1 MQEVDKISGLPKDL
15 FDISNIA
22 KDQQKIRVEV
32 IRRKF
37 SKFVTLVVGIDD
49 KDTVKEMGKEMKQKF
64 ACGGTVKD
72 NEIELQGKHKNRVIE
87 FLVKKGYKREL
98 IEAKGQ

>member
-22 KDQQKIRVEV
+22 KEQQKIRVEV

-37 SKFVTLVVGIDD
+37 SKFVTLVSGIDD
-49 KDTVKEMGKEMKQKF
+49 KEIVKELGKEMKQKF
-64 ACGGTVKD
+64 ACGGTIRE
-72 NEIELQGKHKNRVIE
+72 NEIELQGKHREKAVD
-87 FLVKKGYKREL
+87 FLVKKGYRQDL
-98 IEAKGQ
+98 IEAKG

>member
-1 MQEVDKISGLPKDL
+1 MQEIDKISGLPKDL

-22 KDQQKIRVEV
+22 KEQQKIKVEV

-37 SKFVTLVVGIDD
+37 SKFVTIIAGIDD
-49 KDTVKEMGKEMKQKF
+49 KEVVKEMGKEMKQKF

-72 NEIELQGKHKNRVIE
+72 NEIELQGKHKVRVVE
-87 FLVKKGYKREL
+87 FLIKKGYKQEL
-98 IEAKGQ
+98 IQARGQ

>member
-15 FDISNIA
+15 FDISSIS
-22 KDQQKIRVEV
+22 KDQQKIKVEV

-37 SKFVTLVVGIDD
+37 SKFVTVITGIDD
-49 KDTVKEMGKEMKQKF
+49 KEVVKELGKELKQKF

-72 NEIELQGKHKNRVIE
+72 KEIELQGKHKARAVD
-87 FLVKKGYKREL
+87 FLVEKGYKREL